1 MPSAYQMTCRN
12 QICANQAFS
21 ISNGLT
27 VVALATNAA
36 PSSIKPASAMIFT
49 RSSLLYFSLSVSEV
63 ICVKWKTSNIQHPTS
78 NTQSMRQGA
87 SLGARRHRIIQKG
100 RARSDALYHRM
111 LGVEC

>member
-36 PSSIKPASAMIFT
+36 PSSIKPASAMICT
-49 RSSLLYFSLSVSEV
+49 RSSLLYFSLNVSAV
-63 ICVKWKTSNIQHPTS
+63 IFVFSSSSSCSSSSSNCEDDDEDEDENDFSFHFAI
-78 NTQSMRQGA
+78 A
-87 SLGARRHRIIQKG
+87 SALVAPVVSFFKII
-100 RARSDALYHRM
+100 S
-111 LGVEC
+111 